1 MKQVSGRRLDAEA
14 ILMATMHDAA
24 ILVPPICFS
33 EWMVWIEEPK
43 NVGAGIVEGEGPPRN
58 LLTVRT
64 PSVDGGV

>member
-1 MKQVSGRRLDAEA
+1 
-14 ILMATMHDAA
+14 
-24 ILVPPICFS
+24 
-33 EWMVWIEEPK
+33 MVWIEEPK